1 MEPTA
6 QQGDPGQDTLTLGPP
21 WPSRPCWKLQPLPR
35 AAASRPTAG
44 LGSATSFFPPPQE
57 SGSAPGTSVTSA
69 ALRPSPS
76 ASSAPGPSV
85 KITRRGRWCP
95 LPWKAGSAARS
106 TTLRPPCPPST
117 GARSSVNWNHR
128 ITEKKSKSKRAA
140 KCPSFYLKG
149 KKGEEKSRG
158 RISARRDRCDAGSLG
173 QQCRLSKAGAGSQ
186 PSLGVNS
193 LVGLPKPVVGSA
205 VFSSVGLGIP
215 LWRVR
220 FTWSFLALLLCS
232 RAFAAGK
239 KELSSLFKI
248 RTERKESFLLMR

>member
-1 MEPTA
+1 M
-6 QQGDPGQDTLTLGPP
+6 
-21 WPSRPCWKLQPLPR
+21 
-35 AAASRPTAG
+35 
-44 LGSATSFFPPPQE
+44 
-57 SGSAPGTSVTSA
+57 TSA
-69 ALRPSPS
+69 ALQPSPS
-76 ASSAPGPSV
+76 ASSARGPSV

-173 QQCRLSKAGAGSQ
+173 QQRRLSKAGAGSQ
-186 PSLGVNS
+186 SAGRSRWWALLFSVPSVWEFLCGGLDSLG
-193 LVGLPKPVVGSA
+193 LFLPFYCAPE
-205 VFSSVGLGIP
+205 P
-215 LWRVR
+215 LQ
-220 FTWSFLALLLCS
+220 L
-232 RAFAAGK
+232 GK
-239 KELSSLFKI
+239 KSCL
-248 RTERKESFLLMR
+248 RFLK